1 MEAKMLVLLSA
12 FCYIQVTK
20 GQDSLTNS
28 FKDKNCDT
36 NVIRENDRNLHVA
49 TCVCET
55 KKVKKMRKTKLSKQS
70 NFCFNF
76 FLQPIQLS
84 RNSEAFNLIDNSI
97 TAFEGYGFHTQRL
110 IFESCDIKLIESNV
124 FASLQVSQLKELQF
138 RLSSIE
144 IIQENAFQMPLKDVS
159 VNFNNEFCATIFGAH
174 PCKNVITLKPG
185 IFTDSISTITL
196 SYLTLTQFNTDVF
209 VNMNENGNILIKNR

>member
-1 MEAKMLVLLSA
+1 MEAKMLVLLLA

-28 FKDKNCDT
+28 FKNKNCDT

-49 TCVCET
+49 ICVCET

-84 RNSEAFNLIDNSI
+84 RNSEAFNLLDNSI

-138 RLSSIE
+138 KLSSIE

-159 VNFNNEFCATIFGAH
+159 VNFNNEYCATIFGAH

-185 IFTDSISTITL
+185 IFTDSISNITM
-196 SYLTLTQFNTDVF
+196 SYLTLPQFNTDVF